1 MQPAPYHGGGWE
13 SHEAS
18 MFEFLKRAPFVEDL
32 IRRNPIFYAQF
43 RQLLDEAETLSES
56 DRKAMRRRLLAR
68 SVSHAIRLPGYRDSA
83 GAISID
89 ALPILTKEMLQA
101 RTPDFH
107 SHQWPG
113 IRAST
118 GGSTGRPLRL
128 LRSARSIVV
137 EQATIDWLAAK
148 AGVALDRCR
157 VAVLRGDNIKDPNDQ
172 APPFWRRDGARRLV
186 LSSNHLGPTQYQA
199 FAAAL
204 EEFQPDV
211 LHAYPSSLQLL
222 TSLAEEHGT
231 KLRFPLV
238 ITSSETLRP
247 GLRDRVRAV
256 FGAALLDHYG
266 MAERVSAAYSLE
278 DGVYTFVFPYAATEL
293 IATKPNPGGENTCR
307 VIGSAL
313 WNTVQPLLRYDT
325 GDIALM
331 PPGADARRRERI
343 ALGLESFPRIEGRAS
358 DVLELASGSRVY
370 ALDQVARGIDGAS
383 SVQFLQQENDLV
395 QIIVVPSHQYG
406 ADTIDAITRNFY
418 LKAPKSVRIQFDL
431 RDAPYRLP
439 NGKAPVF
446 VSGMVRV

>member
-1 MQPAPYHGGGWE
+1 
-13 SHEAS
+13 

-43 RQLLDEAETLSES
+43 RQLLDEAESLSET
-56 DRKAMRRRLLAR
+56 DRKALRRRLLAR

-101 RTPDFH
+101 RMPDYR

-113 IRAST
+113 IPAST

-148 AGVALDRCR
+148 AGVELERCR
-157 VAVLRGDNIKDPNDQ
+157 VAVLRGNNIKDPNDQ
-172 APPFWRRDGARRLV
+172 QPPFWRRDGSRRLV
-186 LSSNHLGPTQYQA
+186 LSSNHLGPAHYKA

-204 EEFQPDV
+204 EDFRPDV
-211 LHAYPSSLQLL
+211 LLAYPSSLQLL
-222 TSLAEEHGT
+222 TSLAEEYGT
-231 KLRFPLV
+231 QLRFPLA

-247 GLRDRVRAV
+247 GLREQVRTV

-293 IATKPNPGGENTCR
+293 KPEGENTCR

-313 WNTVQPLLRYDT
+313 WNSVQPLLRYDT

-331 PPGADARRRERI
+331 PPATDPRRRERI
-343 ALGLESFPRIEGRAS
+343 ALGLEPFPRIEGRAS

-370 ALDQVARGIDGAS
+370 ALDQVARGVDGAS
-383 SVQFLQQENDLV
+383 SVQFLQQESDLV
-395 QIIVVPSHQYG
+395 QIIVVPSHHYG
-406 ADTIDAITRNFY
+406 AETIDAITRNFY

-446 VSGMVRV
+446 VSGMARV

>member
-1 MQPAPYHGGGWE
+1 
-13 SHEAS
+13 
-18 MFEFLKRAPFVEDL
+18 MFEFLKRSPFVEDL

-43 RQLLDEAETLSES
+43 RQLLDETEHLSES

-68 SVSHAIRLPGYRDSA
+68 SVSHAVRMPGYRDSA

-89 ALPILTKEMLQA
+89 ALPILTKEILQA

-113 IRAST
+113 IPAST

-172 APPFWRRDGARRLV
+172 QAPFWRRDGSRRLV
-186 LSSNHLGPTQYQA
+186 LSSNHLGPTHYQE
-199 FAAAL
+199 FTAAL
-204 EEFQPDV
+204 EDFRPDV

-222 TSLAEEHGT
+222 TSLAEEYGT
-231 KLRFPLV
+231 GLRFPLV

-247 GLRDRVRAV
+247 GLRARVREV

-278 DGVYTFVFPYAATEL
+278 DGAYTFVFPYAATEL
-293 IATKPNPGGENTCR
+293 MAEGENTCR

-313 WNTVQPLLRYDT
+313 WNSVQPLLRYDT

-331 PPGADARRRERI
+331 PPGTDARRRERI
-343 ALGLESFPRIEGRAS
+343 ALGLEPFPRIEGRAS

-383 SVQFLQQENDLV
+383 SVQFLQQESDLV
-395 QIIVVPSHQYG
+395 QIIVVPNHHYR
-406 ADTIDAITRNFY
+406 AETIDAITRNFY

-446 VSGMVRV
+446 VSGMAHV

>member
-1 MQPAPYHGGGWE
+1 
-13 SHEAS
+13 
-18 MFEFLKRAPFVEDL
+18 MFDFLKRAPFVEDL

-43 RQLLDEAETLSES
+43 RQLLDEAESLPES
-56 DRKAMRRRLLAR
+56 DREAMRRRLLGR
-68 SVSHAIRLPGYRDSA
+68 SVSRAIRLPGYRDSA
-83 GAISID
+83 GAISVD
-89 ALPILTKEMLQA
+89 ALPILSKEKLQA

-113 IRAST
+113 IPAST
-118 GGSTGRPLRL
+118 GGSSGRPLRL
-128 LRSARSIVV
+128 LRSPRSIVV

-148 AGVALDRCR
+148 AGVELDRCR
-157 VAVLRGDNIKDPNDQ
+157 VAVLRGDNIKDPNDPR
-172 APPFWRRDGARRLV
+172 PPFWRRDGSRRLV
-186 LSSNHLGPTQYQA
+186 LSSNHLGPAHYKD

-204 EEFQPDV
+204 EEFRPDV

-222 TSLAEEHGT
+222 ANLADEYGT
-231 KLRFPLV
+231 TLRLPLV

-247 GLRDRVRAV
+247 GLRERVRAV

-293 IATKPNPGGENTCR
+293 IPEGETACR
-307 VIGSAL
+307 VVGSSL
-313 WNTVQPLLRYDT
+313 WNAAQPLLRYDT

-331 PPGADARRRERI
+331 PPGTDARGRARI
-343 ALGLESFPRIEGRAS
+343 ALGLQPFSRIEGRAS

-370 ALDQVARGIDGAS
+370 ALDQVARGIDGAT
-383 SVQFLQQENDLV
+383 SVQFLQQESDLV
-395 QIIVVPSHQYG
+395 QIIVVPSHHYG

-418 LKAPKSVRIQFDL
+418 LKAPRSVRIQFDL

-446 VSGMVRV
+446 VSGMARV